1 MSNVA
6 AQARET
12 RSQPLELPEDEKD
25 LPLRNDIRLLGRI
38 LGDTVREQEGA
49 AVFEIVERIRQSSIR
64 FHRDNEIGAR
74 RELEAILDSLTA
86 DQTLAIVRAYSYFS
100 HLANIAEDQHH
111 IRRNR
116 AHVVAGSTPR
126 AGTMANALKRAREAG
141 IDAKSLRAFF
151 DRALVSPVLT
161 AHPTEVRRKSTLTR
175 ELEIAEIIDDRQ
187 RMQDNA
193 QELEESEERLRRA
206 ILTLWRTN
214 MLRQTKLKVLD
225 EVANGL
231 SYYDYTFFR
240 ELPRI
245 YGALEDELARQTPPV
260 KDKGLAS
267 FLKVGSWI
275 GGDRDG
281 NPFVTAEV
289 LRETMRL
296 QSATAL
302 RHYLDELH
310 ELGAELS
317 VSGTLMRVSPALNE
331 LADRSTDR
339 SAHRG
344 DEPYRRAIGGIYS
357 RLAATARELD
367 QVVVSRRPLSE
378 APPYATAA
386 EFARRSRHHRRLAGR
401 EWRRH
406 PRARAAALAAPR
418 RRLLRLP
425 PGAAGHAPE
434 FGRA

>member
-1 MSNVA
+1 MAIPCANRR
-6 AQARET
+6 AR
-12 RSQPLELPEDEKD
+12 
-25 LPLRNDIRLLGRI
+25 
-38 LGDTVREQEGA
+38 

-86 DQTLAIVRAYSYFS
+86 DQTLAIVRAFSYFS

-116 AHVVAGSTPR
+116 AHVVAGSAPR
-126 AGTMANALKRAREAG
+126 AGTMAHALKRAREAG

-151 DRALVSPVLT
+151 DGALVSPVLT

-175 ELEIAEIIDDRQ
+175 ELEIAEIIDERQ
-187 RMQDNA
+187 RMQGNA

-245 YGALEDELARQTPPV
+245 YGALEDELASQTPPV

-267 FLKVGSWI
+267 FLQVGSWI

-296 QSATAL
+296 QSARAL

-317 VSGTLMRVSPALNE
+317 VSGTLMRVSPALE
-331 LADRSTDR
+331 RIGRSLDRSLR
-339 SAHRG
+339 QSR
-344 DEPYRRAIGGIYS
+344 RRALSTGDRRHLFAPGRDGARS
-357 RLAATARELD
+357 RSGRRLASAAGRGAAL
-367 QVVVSRRPLSE
+367 SHGGRPR
-378 APPYATAA
+378 
-386 EFARRSRHHRRLAGR
+386 RRSRCHRCLA
-401 EWRRH
+401 
-406 PRARAAALAAPR
+406 
-418 RRLLRLP
+418 
-425 PGAAGHAPE
+425 
-434 FGRA
+434 